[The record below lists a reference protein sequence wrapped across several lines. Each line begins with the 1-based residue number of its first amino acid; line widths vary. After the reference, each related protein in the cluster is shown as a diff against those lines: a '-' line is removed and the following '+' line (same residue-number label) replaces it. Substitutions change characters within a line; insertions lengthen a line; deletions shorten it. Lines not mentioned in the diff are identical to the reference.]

1 MRVAGTEY
9 DAKRSN
15 DPAGLGFAVTEW
27 IGDGRSGQL
36 GYFLRRTADRIRR
49 RATTHGIVR
58 AGIWAS
64 TATLAVL
71 MFIGAG
77 VPEVVQAPLVYIMGC
92 VLLAVGVRQ
101 SYAKA
106 TAEAELIKQFEF
118 MGRIFHNARRRLD
131 EVSDDVERRGI
142 LKALGDAALEEH
154 AQWILMHRER
164 SVGQEDIVRLG

>member
-1 MRVAGTEY
+1 
-9 DAKRSN
+9 
-15 DPAGLGFAVTEW
+15 
-27 IGDGRSGQL
+27 
-36 GYFLRRTADRIRR
+36 
-49 RATTHGIVR
+49 
-58 AGIWAS
+58 
-64 TATLAVL
+64 

-164 SVGQEDIVRLG
+164 SVGQEDIVRLA